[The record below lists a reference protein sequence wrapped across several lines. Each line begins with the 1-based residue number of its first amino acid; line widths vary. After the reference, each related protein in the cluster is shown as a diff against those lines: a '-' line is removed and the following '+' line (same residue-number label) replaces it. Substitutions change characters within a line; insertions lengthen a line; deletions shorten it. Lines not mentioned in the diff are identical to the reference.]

1 LLVEKLTSVD
11 AFVVFDFEDAP
22 TALGVVRSAPKI
34 LVDGAT
40 WLARS
45 QTYQLA
51 IFEQRAGGASAGI
64 NARPEARTDAIAA
77 FVTEIEPW
85 VASRRFLPDAARGV
99 QPDQLAPLRAADPR
113 PDDYWARRAELAAA
127 GLEAATIAAVGGLD
141 GRSVVIEGFDETG
154 LELARRVVAQGG
166 SVAAVSTADGTAV
179 QPSGLSID
187 ALDAAWAAH
196 GADLVRELV
205 PDLEPPGRV
214 FGVTADI
221 LVCGSRTGIVDHGV
235 AAGCDVKA
243 LVPSGPIP
251 VTAKALAVLQRA
263 GVVVLPDFV
272 TTAGPLLGAAL
283 PALDGEGPPLT
294 VDDVAAT
301 IGAVITDVL
310 SDESGPVLG
319 ACLRAEAFMRT
330 WRDELPFGRPLA

>member
-22 TALGVVRSAPKI
+22 TSLGVVRSAPKI

-51 IFEQRAGGASAGI
+51 AFEQRAGGASAGI
-64 NARPEARTDAIAA
+64 NARPEGRADAIAA

-85 VASRRFLPDAARGV
+85 VAARRFLPDAARGV
-99 QPDQLAPLRAADPR
+99 HPDQLAPLRAVDPR
-113 PDDYWARRAELAAA
+113 PDDAPARQVELAAV
-127 GLEAATIAAVGGLD
+127 GLEASIGAAIGGLD
-141 GRSVVIEGFDETG
+141 GRSVVIEGFDEAG
-154 LELARRVVAQGG
+154 LELARRVVAGG
-166 SVAAVSTADGTAV
+166 GTIAAVSTAEGTAV
-179 QPSGLSID
+179 QPSGLGID
-187 ALDAAWAAH
+187 ALAAAWAAH
-196 GADLVRELV
+196 GPDLVRELATEV
-205 PDLEPPGRV
+205 EPSGRV
-214 FGVTADI
+214 FGVTADV
-221 LVCGSRTGIVDHGV
+221 LVCGSRAGIVDHGV

-243 LVPSGPIP
+243 VVPSGPIP

-272 TTAGPLLGAAL
+272 TTAGPLLGIGL
-283 PALDGEGPPLT
+283 PVLDGQRPPLT
-294 VDDVAAT
+294 VDDAAAA

-310 SDESGPVLG
+310 ADDAGPVLG
-319 ACLRAEAFMRT
+319 ACRRAEAFMRT